1 MSKSDTLVK
10 KNNSTL
16 VDPEQIQ
23 HSAITEILN
32 QPGGLTTITDEK
44 LATIQEICRKS
55 SGLHKPLIERTLRR
69 PQP

>member
-44 LATIQEICRKS
+44 LATIQICRKS
-55 SGLHKPLIERTLRR
+55 SGLHKPLKERTLRQ